1 MKGGESR
8 CAQLAKCSTLHAS
21 KDLVQANK
29 TLGGFKITRSFEA
42 LSTTTPTRMRKF
54 VPFCLVVLLFIVG
67 PSRAARAQGPVGLN
81 HIALYVVDLQK
92 SADFY
97 KNVLLL
103 PELSEPFKDG
113 KHVWLRIGPHSQL
126 HIIQGNKV
134 QEHDINTHLAF
145 SVKDLSKFMAHLDK
159 LHVHYGSWKSEPGK
173 TTPRPDGVQQIY
185 LQDPDG
191 FWLEVNNDKF

>member
-1 MKGGESR
+1 
-8 CAQLAKCSTLHAS
+8 
-21 KDLVQANK
+21 
-29 TLGGFKITRSFEA
+29 
-42 LSTTTPTRMRKF
+42 MRKLLSYY
-54 VPFCLVVLLFIVG
+54 LVAILLTL
-67 PSRAARAQGPVGLN
+67 SASHAARAQGPVGLN

-92 SADFY
+92 STDFY
-97 KNVLLL
+97 KNALLL
-103 PELSEPFKDG
+103 PEIPEPFKDG

-145 SVKDLSKFMAHLDK
+145 SVKDLPKFMAHLDK
-159 LHVHYGSWKSEPGK
+159 LGVRYGSWKSEPGK

>member
-1 MKGGESR
+1 MCPAE
-8 CAQLAKCSTLHAS
+8 CSTHNATMPS
-21 KDLVQANK
+21 VARSSGENP
-29 TLGGFKITRSFEA
+29 GVARSFEDNSLLPTQSILFSMKKLLACCVLA
-42 LSTTTPTRMRKF
+42 LSFFLAAP
-54 VPFCLVVLLFIVG
+54 
-67 PSRAARAQGPVGLN
+67 RAARAQGPVGLN

-97 KNVLLL
+97 KNALLL
-103 PELSEPFKDG
+103 PELAEPFKDG

-145 SVKDLSKFMAHLDK
+145 SVKDLPKFMAHLDK
-159 LHVHYGSWKSEPGK
+159 LGVHYGSWKSEPGK

>member
-1 MKGGESR
+1 
-8 CAQLAKCSTLHAS
+8 
-21 KDLVQANK
+21 
-29 TLGGFKITRSFEA
+29 
-42 LSTTTPTRMRKF
+42 MRKLLAGCLLAFF
-54 VPFCLVVLLFIVG
+54 VFLG
-67 PSRAARAQGPVGLN
+67 PQQAALAQGPTLLN

-97 KNVLLL
+97 KNALRL
-103 PELSEPFKDG
+103 PELPEPFKDG

-145 SVKDLSKFMAHLDK
+145 SVKDLPKFMAHLDK
-159 LHVHYGSWKSEPGK
+159 LGVRYGSWKSEPGK

-191 FWLEVNNDKF
+191 FWLEVNNDGF

>member
-1 MKGGESR
+1 MRKLLSYY
-8 CAQLAKCSTLHAS
+8 
-21 KDLVQANK
+21 LVALLL
-29 TLGGFKITRSFEA
+29 TLGASH
-42 LSTTTPTRMRKF
+42 
-54 VPFCLVVLLFIVG
+54 
-67 PSRAARAQGPVGLN
+67 AARAQGPVALN
-81 HIALYVVDLQK
+81 HLALYVVDLQK
-92 SADFY
+92 TADFY
-97 KNVLLL
+97 KNALLL
-103 PELSEPFKDG
+103 PELPEPFKDG

-145 SVKDLSKFMAHLDK
+145 SVKDLPKFMAHLDK
-159 LHVHYGSWKSEPGK
+159 LGVRYGSWKSEPGK

>member
-1 MKGGESR
+1 MKKYLSF
-8 CAQLAKCSTLHAS
+8 CVITLLVIMTTAKSA
-21 KDLVQANK
+21 
-29 TLGGFKITRSFEA
+29 F
-42 LSTTTPTRMRKF
+42 
-54 VPFCLVVLLFIVG
+54 
-67 PSRAARAQGPVGLN
+67 AQGPVGLN

-97 KNVLLL
+97 KNALLL
-103 PELSEPFKDG
+103 PEIPEPFKDG

-126 HIIQGNKV
+126 HIIQGNKP

-159 LHVHYGSWKSEPGK
+159 LGVHYGSWKSEPGK
-173 TTPRPDGVQQIY
+173 TTPRPDGVKQIY

-191 FWLEVNNDKF
+191 FWLEVNDDKF

>member
-1 MKGGESR
+1 MKKLFS
-8 CAQLAKCSTLHAS
+8 CYVL
-21 KDLVQANK
+21 
-29 TLGGFKITRSFEA
+29 
-42 LSTTTPTRMRKF
+42 
-54 VPFCLVVLLFIVG
+54 VLLFALAA
-67 PSRAARAQGPVGLN
+67 PRAAQAQGPVGLN

-97 KNVLLL
+97 KNALLL
-103 PELSEPFKDG
+103 PELPEPFKDG

-126 HIIQGNKV
+126 HIIQGNKA

-145 SVKDLSKFMAHLDK
+145 SVKDLPKFMAHLDK
-159 LHVHYGSWKSEPGK
+159 LSIRYGSWKSEPGK